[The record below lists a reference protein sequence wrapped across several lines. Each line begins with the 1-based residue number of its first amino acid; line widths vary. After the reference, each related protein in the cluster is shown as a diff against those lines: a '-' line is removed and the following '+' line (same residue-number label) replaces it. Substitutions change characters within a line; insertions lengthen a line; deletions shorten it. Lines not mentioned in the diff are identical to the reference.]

1 MHLDANL
8 VMRRLWRKRRFI
20 NRRPEYPEK
29 EIVNLLP
36 SGTRHLEV
44 GHRARHVLA
53 GTEGNPWIF
62 QRGVLS
68 VPFALGNV
76 VPMLRTPD
84 FAYRHEVSHLFQ
96 SSRMLTM

>member
-36 SGTRHLEV
+36 LGTRHLEV

-68 VPFALGNV
+68 VPFCAW
-76 VPMLRTPD
+76 
-84 FAYRHEVSHLFQ
+84 
-96 SSRMLTM
+96 